1 MIKLHWLAAAFAAI
15 TLAPAVHA
23 LDLTIEVANAK
34 VQGGTL
40 YASLHADETGWM
52 QTDRARAS
60 QRVEVNGERVRIVY
74 TGLPAGRYAVTMYHD
89 ENGNGQLDK
98 NMMGIP
104 RERVG
109 FSRDARGRMGPPSF
123 ADAAIDVQQDTALL
137 VTLY

>member
-1 MIKLHWLAAAFAAI
+1 
-15 TLAPAVHA
+15 
-23 LDLTIEVANAK
+23 
-34 VQGGTL
+34 
-40 YASLHADETGWM
+40 
-52 QTDRARAS
+52 
-60 QRVEVNGERVRIVY
+60 
-74 TGLPAGRYAVTMYHD
+74 MYHD

-123 ADAAIDVQQDTALL
+123 ADAAIDLQQDTALL